1 MTCMQFT
8 GRVVNVFETNLTTYF
23 FLHLSP
29 RVSTKNKINGAWE
42 KSHTVVGFWQLA
54 NVVFVACTITLAASD

>member
-1 MTCMQFT
+1 MTHMQFT

-42 KSHTVVGFWQLA
+42 KSHTGRILA
-54 NVVFVACTITLAASD
+54 IS